1 MADLNNPLTIVG
13 TWAQPGQTTPSIEV
27 VHEATRD
34 FTLADFSVI
43 ISVIS
48 DTILEIVREPADG
61 GADVL
66 LATFDATGVKD
77 DFIAASSVSFGVS
90 RDFSPGDTLRVK
102 PAGGSAGAGEI
113 TLIAFPTPS
122 AQI

>member
-34 FTLADFSVI
+34 FTLADFSTNITV
-43 ISVIS
+43 SG
-48 DTILEIVREPADG
+48 DTILEIYKQPADG

-66 LATFDATGVKD
+66 LATFDASGNAG
-77 DFIAASSVSFGVS
+77 DFVAASSVSFGVS
-90 RDFSPGDTLRVK
+90 RAFSPGDTLRVK
-102 PAGGSAGAGEI
+102 PAGGSTGAGEI